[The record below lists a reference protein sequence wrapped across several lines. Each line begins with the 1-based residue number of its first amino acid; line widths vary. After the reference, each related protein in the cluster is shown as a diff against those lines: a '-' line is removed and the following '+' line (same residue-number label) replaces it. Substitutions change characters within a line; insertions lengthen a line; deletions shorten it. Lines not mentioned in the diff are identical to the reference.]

1 MSILSAIKGYSSNDA
16 VNSYSK
22 TNMHIAE
29 KSDPE
34 AQKSWVGARQGLG
47 IGFICFS
54 GEGQLNGLPQTQYD
68 EYGQERQITLN
79 FFA

>member
-1 MSILSAIKGYSSNDA
+1 MSILSAIKGYSSADA
-16 VNSYSK
+16 INSYQK
-22 TNMHIAE
+22 TNNHI
-29 KSDPE
+29 SGTIDSE

-54 GEGQLNGLPQTQYD
+54 GEGQVNGLPQAQYD
-68 EYGQERQITLN
+68 EFGQERKITLN